1 MQQADHI
8 ARSYQILKS
17 TQQESARWYND
28 TTYIMH
34 SEEIITGRMLFYCQQ
49 CSANIFMQIRCLLFV
64 IVAHFYTDNTEAISR
79 YNYESTTYA
88 RKIIFH
94 PIFGTCVADLARDA
108 NASIDAM
115 CVGVIGH
122 KNAFPL
128 LLMETSKMRFIPKQS
143 AFPNGHRPYGP
154 IPRVWNF
161 NWSAICMRMLCS
173 RWDITCV

>member
-1 MQQADHI
+1 MNRIELRFSATVDPEI
-8 ARSYQILKS
+8 AVCNFQIKRRRAMCIL
-17 TQQESARWYND
+17 Q
-28 TTYIMH
+28 
-34 SEEIITGRMLFYCQQ
+34 
-49 CSANIFMQIRCLLFV
+49 LL
-64 IVAHFYTDNTEAISR
+64 HFYIKEAISR
-79 YNYESTTYA
+79 YNYEFTTYA
-88 RKIIFH
+88 RNIIFH
-94 PIFGTCVADLARDA
+94 PIFATCVADLARDA

-143 AFPNGHRPYGP
+143 TFPNGHRPYGP

-161 NWSAICMRMLCS
+161 NWSAICMRMLYS